1 MTRGPFPSG
10 APLPRRSLPG
20 IMNDPRKPEEN
31 ERAPLSEKEKREVYS
46 VYVAVIGVVIIII
59 SFFWNIVSLLFG
71 GGE

>member
-1 MTRGPFPSG
+1 
-10 APLPRRSLPG
+10 
-20 IMNDPRKPEEN
+20 MNDPRKPGEN